1 MRTRDAGAQQPC
13 GLTGTWTYSILGN
26 EDVPVLKRLFERARA
41 LAKDVVVGPD
51 DPPAFAQWLKTLRGA
66 QELSEEWEDALQD
79 VTDYFDL
86 STEK

>member
-1 MRTRDAGAQQPC
+1 MVK
-13 GLTGTWTYSILGN
+13 N
-26 EDVPVLKRLFERARA
+26 
-41 LAKDVVVGPD
+41 
-51 DPPAFAQWLKTLRGA
+51 LREA